1 MKVGKRTLVLSLA
14 ITMALSALTGCTGN
28 SDNQG
33 NSSNAAK
40 EGTNAPD
47 SAGNSKDS
55 SAKDITLELLYWGD
69 DVQKKLVEA
78 ATEKYTAD
86 TGIKINAQVLPADGT
101 FDTFIQTRLQS
112 GELPDISYMGEGDIQ
127 KYNEMG
133 ILADI
138 SDLLTDGS
146 IPEKLPAITI
156 HSPEQKVIGVG
167 LSNQLELLFYS
178 KSKFD
183 EAGIAYPPTKVEE
196 AWDWDTFV
204 ANAKKLTKDS
214 KGKTAAEEGFNADL
228 TENYGLGFTAGREF
242 HHFWAANANGGGIVS
257 PDGKEFQWDSPES
270 AEGIQKLA
278 DLVNKDKVA
287 SPFTYTWSTGIGSA
301 VDALS
306 GGYAMAISGSWDLA
320 NIKGNEDIGVGVL
333 PKMKKAV
340 TMNAGAPLVVYNTS
354 KHIEEAK
361 KFYAYMVNPENSLE
375 LLKSGAW
382 LPNQADWY
390 TDAALVDK
398 WSSELPVSAK
408 ETILSYSTT
417 KDAIVQWP
425 AYYVPAYL
433 KMNTE
438 YEKSID
444 QALSGSKSVKEI
456 FDSIMPVIKSLWE
469 SGKVS

>member
-1 MKVGKRTLVLSLA
+1 MKFGKRTLVLSLA
-14 ITMALSALTGCTGN
+14 SMMVFSALAGCSGDSN
-28 SDNQG
+28 
-33 NSSNAAK
+33 NAAPKASEGSGAANK
-40 EGTNAPD
+40 ETTPD
-47 SAGNSKDS
+47 KDV
-55 SAKDITLELLYWGD
+55 TLELLYWGD

-78 ATEKYTAD
+78 AAEKYTAD
-86 TGIKINAQVLPADGT
+86 TGVKINAQVLPADGS
-101 FDTFIQTRLQS
+101 FDTFIQTRLES

-133 ILADI
+133 IIEDI
-138 SDLLTDGS
+138 SDLLADGS
-146 IPEKLPAITI
+146 IPEKLSAITI

-167 LSNQLELLFYS
+167 LSNQLELLYYS

-183 EAGIAYPPTKVEE
+183 AAGLEYPPSKVEN

-204 ANAKKLTKDS
+204 TNAKKLTTDT
-214 KGKTAAEEGFNADL
+214 KGKTAADEGFDAAL
-228 TENYGLGFTAGREF
+228 TENYGLGMTAGREF
-242 HHFWAANANGGGIVS
+242 HHFWAAYANGGGIVS
-257 PDGKEFQWDSPES
+257 PDGREFQWDSPKTVD
-270 AEGIQKLA
+270 AIQKLA

-287 SPFTYTWSTGIGSA
+287 SAFNYTWNSGIGSA

-333 PKMKKAV
+333 PKMEKAV
-340 TMNAGAPLVVYNTS
+340 TMNCGAPLVVYNTS

-390 TDAALVDK
+390 TDPTLVEK
-398 WSSELPVSAK
+398 WTSDLPESAK

-417 KDAIVQWP
+417 KDSIAQWP

-444 QALSGSKSVKEI
+444 QALAGKKSVKEVY
-456 FDSIMPVIKSLWE
+456 DAIMPAIKQLFE

>member
-1 MKVGKRTLVLSLA
+1 MKFRKRWLAVTLAAMMLA
-14 ITMALSALTGCTGN
+14 LAGCGGSAAGTDG
-28 SDNQG
+28 Q
-33 NSSNAAK
+33 AASG
-40 EGTNAPD
+40 ESG
-47 SAGNSKDS
+47 SAESKGGDV
-55 SAKDITLELLYWGD
+55 TLELLYWGD
-69 DVQKKLVEA
+69 DAQKQLVEK
-78 ATEKYTAD
+78 TIEKYTAE
-86 TGIKINAQVLPADGT
+86 TGVKVHAQVLPADGT
-101 FDTFIQTRLQS
+101 FDTFIQTRLES

-127 KYNEMG
+127 KYYEMG

-138 SDLLTDGS
+138 GDLIDNGT
-146 IPEKLPAITI
+146 IPKKLDAITI
-156 HSPEQKVIGVG
+156 HSPDQKVIGVG
-167 LSNQLELLFYS
+167 LSNQMELLFYS

-183 EAGIAYPPTKVEE
+183 AAGIPYPPTKVEE

-204 ANAKKLTKDS
+204 KYAKDLTTDTS
-214 KGKTAAEEGFNADL
+214 GKTAADPEFDAAK

-242 HHFWAANANGGGIVS
+242 HHFWAANANGGGVVS
-257 PDGKEFQWDSPES
+257 ADGKQFLWDSQAS
-270 AEGIQKLA
+270 VDGIQKLA

-287 SPFTYTWSTGIGSA
+287 SSFTYTWNSGIGSA

-320 NIKGNEDIGVGVL
+320 NINGNEDIGVGVL
-333 PKMKKAV
+333 PKMKQAV
-340 TMNAGAPLVVYNTS
+340 TMNCGAPLVVYKSS

-398 WSSELPVSAK
+398 WTADLPVSAK
-408 ETILSYSTT
+408 ETILSYSNT

-433 KMNTE
+433 RMNTE
-438 YEKSID
+438 YEKAID
-444 QALSGSKSVKEI
+444 QALSGQKTVKEVYA
-456 FDSIMPVIKSLWE
+456 SVMPTIKKLWE
-469 SGKVS
+469 SGKVSE

>member
-1 MKVGKRTLVLSLA
+1 MKFGKRKLVMSLA
-14 ITMALSALTGCTGN
+14 LTMALSSLAGCSGN
-28 SDNQG
+28 GG
-33 NSSNAAK
+33 NESGGNAAP
-40 EGTNAPD
+40 ASP
-47 SAGNSKDS
+47 AGNGGE
-55 SAKDITLELLYWGD
+55 ATKDITLELLYWGD

-78 ATEKYTAD
+78 TAEKYTAE
-86 TGIKINAQVLPADGT
+86 TGVKINAQVLPADGS
-101 FDTFIQTRLQS
+101 FDTFIQTRLES

-133 ILADI
+133 ILEDI
-138 SDLLTDGS
+138 TDLMKDGS

-167 LSNQLELLFYS
+167 LSNQMELLFYS

-183 EAGIAYPPTKVEE
+183 AAGVPYPPSKVEE
-196 AWDWDTFV
+196 AWDWDTFL
-204 ANAKKLTKDS
+204 ANAKKLTTDT
-214 KGKTAAEEGFNADL
+214 KGKTAADSGFDASL
-228 TENYGLGFTAGREF
+228 TENYGIGVTAGREF
-242 HHFWAANANGGGIVS
+242 HHFWAAYANGGGVVS
-257 PDGKEFQWDSPES
+257 PDGAEFQWDSPKS
-270 AEGIQKLA
+270 AEGIQRLA
-278 DLVNKDKVA
+278 DLANKDKVSSA
-287 SPFTYTWSTGIGSA
+287 FTYTWNSGIGSA

-306 GGYAMAISGSWDLA
+306 GGYAMVISGSWDLA
-320 NIKGNEDIGVGVL
+320 NINGNEDIGVGVL
-333 PKMKKAV
+333 PKMEKAV
-340 TMNAGAPLVVYNTS
+340 TMNCGAPLVVYNTS
-354 KHIEEAK
+354 KHKEEAK

-375 LLKSGAW
+375 LLKTGAW

-398 WSSELPVSAK
+398 WTADLPESAK
-408 ETILSYSTT
+408 ETILSYATT

-444 QALSGSKSVKEI
+444 QALSGQKSVKEVY
-456 FDSIMPVIKSLWE
+456 DSIMPAIKQLWE

>member
-1 MKVGKRTLVLSLA
+1 MKFGKRNLALSLA
-14 ITMALSALTGCTGN
+14 LTMAFSALAGCSGN
-28 SDNQG
+28 SNNSG
-33 NSSNAAK
+33 NAKNAAT
-40 EGTNAPD
+40 EAPKASEAAVD
-47 SAGNSKDS
+47 KKDV

-78 ATEKYTAD
+78 AAEKYTAD
-86 TGIKINAQVLPADGT
+86 TGVKINAQVLPADGT

-138 SDLLTDGS
+138 SDLLKDGS

-167 LSNQLELLFYS
+167 LSNQMELLFYS

-183 EAGIAYPPTKVEE
+183 EAGVSYPPTKVED

-214 KGKTAAEEGFNADL
+214 KGKTAADAGFDASL

-257 PDGKEFQWDSPES
+257 PDGKEFQWDSPKS

-320 NIKGNEDIGVGVL
+320 NIKGNEDIGIGVL
-333 PKMKKAV
+333 PKMEKAV

-390 TDAALVDK
+390 TDPALVDK
-398 WSSELPVSAK
+398 WTADLPESAK
-408 ETILSYSTT
+408 ETILSYSTA

-444 QALSGSKSVKEI
+444 QALSGKKTVKEI
-456 FDSIMPVIKSLWE
+456 YDSIMPAIKKLWE

>member
-1 MKVGKRTLVLSLA
+1 MRFGKRKLVLSLA
-14 ITMALSALTGCTGN
+14 LTLAFSTLAGCSGN
-28 SDNQG
+28 SDTSDNAK
-33 NSSNAAK
+33 NAAA
-40 EGTNAPD
+40 GNGDP
-47 SAGNSKDS
+47 SAGG
-55 SAKDITLELLYWGD
+55 ITLELLYWGD
-69 DVQKKLVEA
+69 DVQKQLVESA
-78 ATEKYTAD
+78 AEKYTAD
-86 TGIKINAQVLPADGT
+86 TGVKINAQVLPADGT

-112 GELPDISYMGEGDIQ
+112 GELPDISYMGEADIQ

-133 ILADI
+133 ILEDI
-138 SDLLTDGS
+138 SDLLADGT

-156 HSPEQKVIGVG
+156 HTPEQKVIGVG
-167 LSNQLELLFYS
+167 LSNQMELLFYS

-183 EAGIAYPPTKVEE
+183 EAGVSYPPTKVEE

-204 ANAKKLTKDS
+204 AKAKKLTKDS
-214 KGKTAAEEGFNADL
+214 SGKTADDAGFDAAL

-257 PDGKEFQWDSPES
+257 PDGKEFQWDSPQTT
-270 AEGIQKLA
+270 EGIQKLA

-287 SPFTYTWSTGIGSA
+287 SAFSYTWSTGIGSA

-306 GGYAMAISGSWDLA
+306 GGYAMAVSGSWDLA

-333 PKMKKAV
+333 PKMEKAV

-361 KFYAYMVNPENSLE
+361 KFYAYMVNPENSLD

-390 TDAALVDK
+390 TDPALIDQ
-398 WSSELPVSAK
+398 WTADLPASAK
-408 ETILSYSTT
+408 ETILSYATT
-417 KDAIVQWP
+417 EGAIVQWP

-444 QALSGSKSVKEI
+444 QALSGQKSVKEI
-456 FDSIMPVIKSLWE
+456 YDAIMPAIKSLWE